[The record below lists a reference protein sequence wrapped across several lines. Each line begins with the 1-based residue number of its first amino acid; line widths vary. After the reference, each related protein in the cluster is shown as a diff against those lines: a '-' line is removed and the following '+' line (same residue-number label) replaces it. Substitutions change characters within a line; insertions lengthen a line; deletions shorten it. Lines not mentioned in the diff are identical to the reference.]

1 MLNFISLLD
10 EEDNALLTEES
21 ENIYLEQILEPQYT
35 VYFITSIN
43 RTKEL
48 NTNLNTEHDLSLNI
62 NTNTEFL

>member
-21 ENIYLEQILEPQYT
+21 ENIYLEQILEPQYI
-35 VYFITSIN
+35 VYFITPIN

-48 NTNLNTEHDLSLNI
+48 NINLNTEHDLSLNI
-62 NTNTEFL
+62 NTSTEFL